1 MSSKTVQPIRRRE
14 QGETKSRRSARQKRE
29 KREIAQSSVPTT
41 YFDYNLMLVIIFL
54 TCFGL
59 IMLYSASAY
68 SAQADFQ
75 DDMSYFIKQAM
86 ISAGSFGVMLIV
98 SRIDYHVY
106 GAFSFEIYVF
116 AMIMMAL
123 VQTPLGTTINGA
135 RRWIQLPGNMTLQ
148 PSEITKIAIILFISC
163 EICKMGRKVNDWLGI
178 RRLLIYGGVAA
189 GGVFILTDNLSTA
202 VIVMAITC
210 VLIFVAHPKT
220 KPFLMIAAIGAGIL
234 IVIVAILAVYA
245 TNSDNSESEESQHGW
260 IRKAL
265 GWHRLPGASG
275 TVCDRIRGILRK
287 RSWKQHAE
295 AWYDPRSAE

>member
-123 VQTPLGTTINGA
+123 VQTPLGT
-135 RRWIQLPGNMTLQ
+135 
-148 PSEITKIAIILFISC
+148 S
-163 EICKMGRKVNDWLGI
+163 
-178 RRLLIYGGVAA
+178 
-189 GGVFILTDNLSTA
+189 TDD
-202 VIVMAITC
+202 
-210 VLIFVAHPKT
+210 K
-220 KPFLMIAAIGAGIL
+220 
-234 IVIVAILAVYA
+234 
-245 TNSDNSESEESQHGW
+245 
-260 IRKAL
+260 
-265 GWHRLPGASG
+265 SG
-275 TVCDRIRGILRK
+275 TSRGGSRWSVYSYRQLKYCRDRNGDYLCLDFCGTSEDKAVFDDRCHRSRNFDRDSGHTCGLCDE
-287 RSWKQHAE
+287 Q
-295 AWYDPRSAE
+295 